1 MSDSKVA
8 RRYAQSLL
16 GLAMERNIA
25 DKINN
30 DMLLIANTC
39 KENRDLALL
48 LKNPIITTDKKD
60 AIIRAIFGSKVDTV
74 TNSFMEIITRKGREE
89 YLQDIAGA
97 YVSIY
102 KELKGIKTAYVT
114 TAVPMDAALRNEV
127 MNIVKRAKGDNA
139 ELVEQVDKDIIG
151 GFILRIGDVQYDA
164 SISKKLSALKN
175 EFDDN
180 LFVGKL

>member
-1 MSDSKVA
+1 MNDSKVA

-16 GLAMERNIA
+16 GLAIERNIA
-25 DKINN
+25 GDINN

-39 KENRDLALL
+39 RENRELVLL
-48 LKNPIITTDKKD
+48 LKNPIIHTDKKD
-60 AIIRAIFGSKVDTV
+60 AIIRAIFGSKVNAV
-74 TNSFMEIITRKGREE
+74 TNSFMEIITRKGRES
-89 YLQDIAGA
+89 YLQDIAGTF
-97 YVSIY
+97 VSIY
-102 KELKGIKTAYVT
+102 KDLQGIKTAYVT
-114 TAVPMDAALRNEV
+114 TAVTMDNALRTEV

-164 SISKKLSALKN
+164 SVSKKLSSLKN

-180 LFVGKL
+180 LFVKEY